1 MKTSTKFAF
10 ASGILLGTVATSI
23 FFARANTAVMLVDFG
38 TQKCIHVDGD
48 PSKCALYSKHDVIV
62 MNSAF

>member
-1 MKTSTKFAF
+1 MKTKTKLIF

-48 PSKCALYSKHDVIV
+48 PSKCSLYSKKDVIV
-62 MNSAF
+62 KNSAF